1 MADKA
6 SCSESGRDTR
16 KRTNPGGRHPKINQ
30 RTACISLSDKHKA
43 HKQQKAP
50 FFLLCLQSSWLHV
63 NIFVEAVMWVQT
75 HTSMLVG
82 QRVWGRQIGRVKDHS
97 WREPAVPLVCLEIR
111 PWTHLKK
118 KNTLTSVYHFYSCLS
133 LFVLVYLVLP
143 SVWGTEEGKSNF
155 YILFNSS
162 TRCLFDIRLCHM
174 HLKASYRVQCIFGKS
189 RY

>member
-1 MADKA
+1 MQLSSDYDTLGAHRATSVISAMADKA
-6 SCSESGRDTR
+6 PCSESGRDTR

-30 RTACISLSDKHKA
+30 RRARISLSDKHKA

-50 FFLLCLQSSWLHV
+50 FILLCLQSSWLHV

-111 PWTHLKK
+111 PWTLLKK
-118 KNTLTSVYHFYSCLS
+118 KKKKYSHFSLSFLFLSVSLCPCLLSTAKCLGDRRRKEQLLYS
-133 LFVLVYLVLP
+133 V
-143 SVWGTEEGKSNF
+143 
-155 YILFNSS
+155 
-162 TRCLFDIRLCHM
+162 
-174 HLKASYRVQCIFGKS
+174 
-189 RY
+189 